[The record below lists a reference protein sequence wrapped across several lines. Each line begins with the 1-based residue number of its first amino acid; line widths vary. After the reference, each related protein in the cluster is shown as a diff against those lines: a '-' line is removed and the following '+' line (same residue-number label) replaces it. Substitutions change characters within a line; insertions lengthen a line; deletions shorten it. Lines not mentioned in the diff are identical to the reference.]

1 MHGQFRWYELMT
13 SDPTA
18 AQRFYPAVTGWGV
31 QTWDQS
37 TPDNPY
43 RMWTTSGQA
52 LAGFMPITPEQK
64 AVGVKPSWLGYIGV
78 ENAQET
84 VRRATALGA
93 KVNMG
98 PHTAKSVGTF
108 AILTDPQG
116 ATFAIL
122 QPETRSPG
130 FDGNGQQGHFSW
142 HELLTTDMDAAFTF
156 YRQLFSWEKVSETDM
171 GNDVGKY
178 LMYGQRGKSYG
189 GIYNRSGRM
198 AQVPPSWFYYVTVP
212 DVRRATDTALRSGA
226 HLVFDVMEV
235 PGGDKVS
242 MFSDPQGAMIALHQA
257 KPQTA
262 AVAAVKAAVNTAM
275 TAAVTAVK
283 VAKVVAQTAQ
293 QAAKQAAKRRAAS
306 ASKNKRARRAAKKK
320 AAKRSRPAGR
330 KSSAR
335 RKGIAKKAARRGAA
349 RSRAKSASRG
359 RANRKRGGA
368 SRRRGRKR

>member
-1 MHGQFRWYELMT
+1 MT

-52 LAGFMPITPEQK
+52 IAGFMPITQDQK
-64 AVGVKPSWLGYIGV
+64 AVGVRPSWLGYIGV

-130 FDGNGQQGHFSW
+130 FDGNGEQGHFSW
-142 HELLTTDMDAAFTF
+142 HELLTTNMDAAFTF
-156 YRQLFSWEKVSETDM
+156 YRQLFNWEKISEMDM

-212 DVRRATDTALRSGA
+212 DVRRATDVARRGGA
-226 HLVFDVMEV
+226 QIVFDVMEV

-257 KPQTA
+257 KPAGVT
-262 AVAAVKAAVNTAM
+262 VKAAVTAAVTTAV

-283 VAKVVAQTAQ
+283 VAQVVVKTAQ
-293 QAAKQAAKRRAAS
+293 QAAAKRRS
-306 ASKNKRARRAAKKK
+306 ASAAKKKPAKKAPKRK
-320 AAKRSRPAGR
+320 AAKRSRAAGR

-335 RKGIAKKAARRGAA
+335 RKASAKKVARRGAS
-349 RSRAKSASRG
+349 RSRGKSAPRG
-359 RANRKRGGA
+359 RAGRKRGGG